1 MADRVYLHIGAPKTG
16 TTYLQQLMQHNR
28 GALEGVGVRYADGRY
43 PNDRVWATEVLR
55 GFSMR
60 NRPPQAAQ
68 AWDRIRDQCR
78 EWSRT
83 AVFSHEFLGA
93 CTHEQAQRVLEDLAP
108 AEVHIVFTARDYVKQ
123 TAAVW
128 QERLKYGFDVPF
140 SRFTLDND
148 TPAWSW
154 QTQDVPAILDR
165 WCPPTHPTR
174 VHVVTVP
181 SRPAAPEELWSRFA
195 SVIGAAEAS
204 VEAVG
209 NANTSLGLVEAELLR
224 RVDQRVREKG
234 VLRRP
239 SERTPLL
246 RDLLANTILAQR
258 SGERFTVP
266 PELWRTLRS
275 RAEAD
280 TALLAG
286 AGYDVVGS
294 LDDLLPE
301 PSADPGRLPEQ
312 ATEAELLDASLDT
325 ITALLARL
333 QSRARATGAKRSRG
347 TAPHAARRDGARGVA
362 AALRDRLRPRSDAVR
377 RGRR

>member
-1 MADRVYLHIGAPKTG
+1 MAERVFLHIGAPKTG
-16 TTYLQQLMQHNR
+16 TTYLQQLMEHNR
-28 GALEGVGVRYADGRY
+28 GSLEDVGVSYANGRY
-43 PNDRVWATEVLR
+43 RNDRVWATEVLR

-60 NRPPQAAQ
+60 NRPAHAAE
-68 AWDRIRDQCR
+68 AWDRIREQCR
-78 EWSRT
+78 AWSGT

-93 CTHEQAQRVLEDLAP
+93 CTREQAQRVLEDLAP
-108 AEVHIVFTARDYVKQ
+108 AEVHVVFTARDYVRQ

-140 SRFTLDND
+140 AHFTLDND

-154 QTQDVPAILDR
+154 QTQDVPAILGR

-181 SRPAAPEELWSRFA
+181 PQPAAPEALWDRFA
-195 SVIGAAEAS
+195 SVIGAEAAA
-204 VEAVG
+204 VEGVG
-209 NANTSLGLVEAELLR
+209 SANTSLGLVEAELLR
-224 RVDQRVREKG
+224 RVDQRVRERG
-234 VLRRP
+234 LLRRP
-239 SERTPLL
+239 SERTRML

-266 PELWRTLRS
+266 AELWPTLRS

-280 TALLAG
+280 TAQLAG

-301 PSADPGRLPEQ
+301 PSSTPGRLPEQ
-312 ATEAELLDASLDT
+312 ATESELLDASLET
-325 ITALLARL
+325 IAALLVQVQTRTRPP
-333 QSRARATGAKRSRG
+333 RARRSRG
-347 TAPHAARRDGARGVA
+347 TRAHAAGRGPAGALA
-362 AALRDRLRPRSDAVR
+362 AVR
-377 RGRR
+377 RRLSRN